1 MQILLIFKAVFN
13 APELYIERSGFE
25 SWTFAEVGYN
35 AQTRQLY
42 HSVSKMGML
51 VRFSQSVV
59 EGPVSEAYQGYVH
72 EDLNH
77 NSFML
82 TGQNCFS
89 GAQRTKYNSQGSS

>member
-1 MQILLIFKAVFN
+1 
-13 APELYIERSGFE
+13 
-25 SWTFAEVGYN
+25 
-35 AQTRQLY
+35 
-42 HSVSKMGML
+42 MGML
-51 VRFSQSVV
+51 VHFSQSVV
-59 EGPVSEAYQGYVH
+59 ESPVSEAYQGYVH